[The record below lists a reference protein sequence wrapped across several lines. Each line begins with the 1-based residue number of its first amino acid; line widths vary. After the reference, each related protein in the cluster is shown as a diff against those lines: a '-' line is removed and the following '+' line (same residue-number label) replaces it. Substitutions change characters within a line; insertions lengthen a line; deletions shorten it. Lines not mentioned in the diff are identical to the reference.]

1 MVGRGGRE
9 GVRPLPYRKKKEK
22 SAPMLHTTG
31 RATYTTKCRSQMLDC
46 VFREPTVPA
55 DISRVVLARVSRHSR
70 LVCLGLNVDNN
81 DCDCKAAKQCCSH
94 ERAYWPFLSRGPKD
108 RNRGVDFHPDI
119 GSGVTRPLWWTQPS
133 SGKMKALV

>member
-1 MVGRGGRE
+1 
-9 GVRPLPYRKKKEK
+9 
-22 SAPMLHTTG
+22 
-31 RATYTTKCRSQMLDC
+31 
-46 VFREPTVPA
+46 VPA

-81 DCDCKAAKQCCSH
+81 DCDCNAAKQCGSH

-133 SGKMKALV
+133 SGKMGITDDFSRALTTLNYQRDKLMN